1 MTDLKNNFFEV
12 ERSGIHTTFQDKGRE
27 NLNHIGIPISG
38 VMDKRNYIL
47 SNSLLKKNLN
57 SPVIEFAYQGP
68 LLKYHGKNIYI
79 VITGNVQFQ
88 ILKNNYEIIKGETYK
103 VYLIEDNDQIDIQ
116 STLNSVYGYLSISE
130 NFNLDKIWNSVS
142 TNTKAKIGSNNGEKI
157 SNNQQIN
164 IDHKEK
170 EVDLASLS
178 YVNSKTTNLR
188 IIKGTNFE
196 YFSDKAKE
204 IFLKNEFVVS
214 KFTDRMGMRLEGQIL
229 ENIENT
235 NIKSEGI
242 VKGVM
247 QVASD
252 GNPIIML
259 ADHGTIG
266 GYPKIANI
274 ISADFDKLSQA
285 IPGSKITFEEVNLKE
300 AENLFKNYNL
310 ETNDLINQ
318 IVYY

>member
-47 SNSLLKKNLN
+47 SNSLLKKKLN

-88 ILKNNYEIIKGETYK
+88 ILKNNNEIIKGETYK

-242 VKGVM
+242 VKGVI